1 VLGITRYKAL
11 PRRLRLAIPNR
22 LGQQPDAHGIAPG
35 HQAVAVV
42 LDLVNPVCAR
52 RQLVGGHEYFS
63 ACSAICRHFFATSL
77 SRTSLLAVAPS
88 EAALPASRT
97 WWGCSSTRCRC
108 GCSCRRAR
116 ALLELLRQVQAVLI
130 EYRWAEGRPERLA
143 EITAEFIR
151 VKVDV
156 IFAVGTEAAL
166 AAKHSTSV
174 IPIVF
179 PVAGDPVGTGLVAS
193 LSRPGGNVTGL
204 SNQASDLAAKRL
216 ELMREVFP
224 RLGRLAILA
233 NTGYSGGVP
242 EMDEIDAAA
251 RTLGL
256 EVVPVPI
263 QRAEDIALVFEALKG
278 RADALYVVGDPL
290 VNTQRVRINAFA
302 LAETLPTMHVQRE
315 YVEAAGL
322 MSYGPNYLDL
332 NRRAA
337 DYVEQDSARG
347 QTGRSSR

>member
-1 VLGITRYKAL
+1 
-11 PRRLRLAIPNR
+11 
-22 LGQQPDAHGIAPG
+22 
-35 HQAVAVV
+35 
-42 LDLVNPVCAR
+42 
-52 RQLVGGHEYFS
+52 
-63 ACSAICRHFFATSL
+63 
-77 SRTSLLAVAPS
+77 
-88 EAALPASRT
+88 
-97 WWGCSSTRCRC
+97 
-108 GCSCRRAR
+108 
-116 ALLELLRQVQAVLI
+116 
-130 EYRWAEGRPERLA
+130 LA

-166 AAKHSTSV
+166 AAKQATSV

-278 RADALYVVGDPL
+278 RADEV
-290 VNTQRVRINAFA
+290 I
-302 LAETLPTMHVQRE
+302 E
-315 YVEAAGL
+315 
-322 MSYGPNYLDL
+322 
-332 NRRAA
+332 
-337 DYVEQDSARG
+337 
-347 QTGRSSR
+347 